1 MIFQHAILAILLV
14 GASTVL
20 ALGLASA
27 HAWAV
32 LRHWN
37 PASGAALQ
45 LRLERRGTL
54 VAAAVALLLVAQGM
68 ALVLFVLNADRMAG
82 SFVGAMCAVG
92 TLQVNAWGFPAL
104 HARIA
109 LFFLSAMW
117 LSLHHVDARAPDYP
131 LARAKNGL
139 LLAIVPVAAASFALE
154 LAYFLNL
161 RADVITSCCGSLF
174 AADATAAPAEL
185 SGWLATRDPA
195 AAIAAF
201 FAGIVAV
208 FGVAGMVAVRGRG
221 GWLLGLS
228 GMGAFVLTLAAIP
241 SFVSLYVY
249 EDPHHHCPFCL
260 LKADYG
266 HQGYALYVPLFA
278 ATAAALG
285 AAALAPFA
293 RRPALA
299 ARIARATRRL
309 AFVSGALYAV
319 VAVVV
324 AVIVLRSGLVLVGD
338 ALR

>member
-1 MIFQHAILAILLV
+1 
-14 GASTVL
+14 
-20 ALGLASA
+20 
-27 HAWAV
+27 
-32 LRHWN
+32 
-37 PASGAALQ
+37 
-45 LRLERRGTL
+45 
-54 VAAAVALLLVAQGM
+54 VALL
-68 ALVLFVLNADRMAG
+68 LFVLNADRMAA

-104 HARIA
+104 YARIT

-117 LSLHHVDARAPDYP
+117 LALHHVDARAPDYP

-139 LLAIVPVAAASFALE
+139 LLAIVPVASASFALE

-174 AADATAAPAEL
+174 AADATAAPTEL

-195 AAIAAF
+195 ASIAVF
-201 FAGIVAV
+201 FAGIAAAV
-208 FGVAGMVAVRGRG
+208 GVAGVVAVRGRG
-221 GWLLGLS
+221 GLVLGSCGL
-228 GMGAFVLTLAAIP
+228 GAFVLTLASIV

-266 HQGYALYVPLFA
+266 YQGYALYVPLFA

-299 ARIARATRRL
+299 VRIAGATRKL
-309 AFVSGALYAV
+309 AFAAGALYAV

>member
-1 MIFQHAILAILLV
+1 
-14 GASTVL
+14 
-20 ALGLASA
+20 
-27 HAWAV
+27 
-32 LRHWN
+32 
-37 PASGAALQ
+37 
-45 LRLERRGTL
+45 
-54 VAAAVALLLVAQGM
+54 
-68 ALVLFVLNADRMAG
+68 
-82 SFVGAMCAVG
+82 
-92 TLQVNAWGFPAL
+92 
-104 HARIA
+104 
-109 LFFLSAMW
+109 
-117 LSLHHVDARAPDYP
+117 
-131 LARAKNGL
+131 
-139 LLAIVPVAAASFALE
+139 
-154 LAYFLNL
+154 
-161 RADVITSCCGSLF
+161 
-174 AADATAAPAEL
+174 
-185 SGWLATRDPA
+185 
-195 AAIAAF
+195 
-201 FAGIVAV
+201 
-208 FGVAGMVAVRGRG
+208 
-221 GWLLGLS
+221 
-228 GMGAFVLTLAAIP
+228 MGAFVLTLAAIP